1 MQACP
6 ACGVP
11 VNPNAAVCPRCGA
24 RFFSQESDDWVV
36 PPTEAVPA
44 ATSRHLPPP
53 QPTTRR
59 PAHDAGPRAY
69 DAGQPGRA
77 LRPDRLSL
85 RILKYGFGC
94 LLIVVAALVVVY
106 LLLLSLQYLILGS

>member
-1 MQACP
+1 M
-6 ACGVP
+6 P

-69 DAGQPGRA
+69 DAGPRAYDAGQPGRA